1 MPDEICC
8 RMSAIDVSP
17 EMLALVGR
25 GSIGCH
31 AWPAEAVALEVDFG
45 DLRRPASFTFHAQ
58 PEAGRL
64 ENSEAPSRLLLI
76 VARPACERVLG
87 RALDFADGSTRQ
99 LPSGIRTIALAI
111 RDCRLA
117 EAAAAP
123 YRLAKCI
130 ELLCEILNAH
140 NEGALAE
147 VGGLVSLSLG
157 DTQRVLAARKLID
170 DNWNEKL
177 RLDQIARLCGLNRSK
192 LARGFREL
200 YGCTVTEALA
210 ERRLGEARRQLIA
223 TDLPVSLIGY
233 RTGYQ
238 NNASFSRA
246 FGRRFGLSPSDFR
259 ACGVAA

>member
-1 MPDEICC
+1 
-8 RMSAIDVSP
+8 
-17 EMLALVGR
+17 LA
-25 GSIGCH
+25 
-31 AWPAEAVALEVDFG
+31 A
-45 DLRRPASFTFHAQ
+45 
-58 PEAGRL
+58 
-64 ENSEAPSRLLLI
+64 APG
-76 VARPACERVLG
+76 LG
-87 RALDFADGSTRQ
+87 RRWLSKWISATCAGPLPSPSIRSRASRASTIRRRRSLDFADGSIRQ
-99 LPSGIRTIALAI
+99 LPSNIRTIALAV

-117 EAAAAP
+117 EAAATP

-130 ELLCEILNAH
+130 ELLCEILTAYA
-140 NEGALAE
+140 EGVLTE

-170 DNWNEKL
+170 DHWHEKL
-177 RLDQIARLCGLNRSK
+177 TLDQIARRCGLNRSK

-233 RTGYQ
+233 RTGYL
-238 NNASFSRA
+238 NNASFARA

>member
-1 MPDEICC
+1 MPDHE
-8 RMSAIDVSP
+8 RGQMTAIDVSP
-17 EMLALVGR
+17 EMIALIGR
-25 GSIGCH
+25 GRLGGR
-31 AWPAEAVALEVDFG
+31 AWPDRPVALEVDFG
-45 DLRRPASFTFHAQ
+45 DLRRPAAFTFHSHVTERLDD
-58 PEAGRL
+58 PEAP
-64 ENSEAPSRLLLI
+64 ARLLLI

-87 RALDFADGSTRQ
+87 RALDFADGSIRQ
-99 LPSGIRTIALAI
+99 LPSAIRTIALAI
-111 RDCRLA
+111 RDCRLP

-130 ELLCEILNAH
+130 ELLCEILTAH
-140 NEGALAE
+140 NEGALTE

-157 DTQRVLAARKLID
+157 DTQRLLAARQLID
-170 DNWNEKL
+170 DNWHEKL
-177 RLDQIARLCGLNRSK
+177 RLDQIARRCGLNRSK

-238 NNASFSRA
+238 NNASFARA